1 VQEGKHN
8 LNNTLFT
15 KILTT
20 ELISAL
26 GCTEP
31 IAVALAASKAGET
44 LGRLPEKVELSSR
57 MLKESLFPIQEAESV
72 SKLQPPWGLL
82 VAVLI
87 KALKFWR
94 VCPRN
99 N

>member
-44 LGRLPEKVELSSR
+44 LGRLQYH
-57 MLKESLFPIQEAESV
+57 QE
-72 SKLQPPWGLL
+72 
-82 VAVLI
+82 
-87 KALKFWR
+87 
-94 VCPRN
+94 C
-99 N
+99 